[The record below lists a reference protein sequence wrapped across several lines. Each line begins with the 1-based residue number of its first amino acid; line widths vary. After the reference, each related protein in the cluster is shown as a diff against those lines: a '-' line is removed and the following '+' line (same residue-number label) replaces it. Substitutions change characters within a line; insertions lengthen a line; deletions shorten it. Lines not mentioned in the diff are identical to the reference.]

1 MTIRSP
7 ATGVG
12 SSIPEQPLVLI
23 VDDNERNRRLARD
36 VLRAAGLET
45 IEAATG
51 DEAIALAELHLPNVI
66 LMDLGLPDMDG
77 ASAMHR
83 LREGERTAQ
92 ISVVALTSRPLEG
105 EPWYLEAGFA
115 GYVEKPFD
123 VHGFPDL
130 VRGYCVRSD
139 P

>member
-83 LREGERTAQ
+83 LREGDADRAD
-92 ISVVALTSRPLEG
+92 SRRRVDVAP
-105 EPWYLEAGFA
+105 A
-115 GYVEKPFD
+115 
-123 VHGFPDL
+123 
-130 VRGYCVRSD
+130 RG
-139 P
+139 